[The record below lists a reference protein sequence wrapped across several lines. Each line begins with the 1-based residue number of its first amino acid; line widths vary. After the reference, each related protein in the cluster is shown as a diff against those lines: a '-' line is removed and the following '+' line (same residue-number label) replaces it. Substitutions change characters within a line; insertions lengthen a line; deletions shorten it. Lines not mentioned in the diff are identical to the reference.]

1 MGVLQLLI
9 SCCAPPPPHGIAG
22 SERELGA
29 AGSRAH

>member
-9 SCCAPPPPHGIAG
+9 SCCAPPPHGIAG

-29 AGSRAH
+29 AGSPAR